1 MSEGPLV
8 VLGDALLDRDVEGVV
23 ERLAPDAPV
32 PVLDERH
39 VRARPGGAAL
49 AAALAAADGREV
61 TLVTA
66 LARDA
71 AGAELAALIA
81 AAGVELVDLGL
92 EGATPEKVRLRAA
105 GRALL
110 RIDRG
115 GRPDSAHPVGHPSAA
130 ARAAIGWAP
139 AILVADYGRGVA
151 AEPSLR
157 AALVERAADGV
168 PIAWDPHP
176 RGPTPILGV
185 LLATPNER
193 VAAGF
198 AGEGEGEGLRATAA
212 RAALLRERWR
222 ARHVCITRGAAGA
235 LLDTDG
241 GPPLVLPA
249 PPVQGGDP
257 CGAGDRFAARAAVLL
272 AEGRRVEEAVFGA
285 VEAASR
291 FVAAGG
297 AATFAAAGSGRGG
310 AGQPAF
316 QTGAAATF
324 AAAGSGRGGA
334 GQPAPTAGGADDA
347 DALIAVT
354 RERGGTV
361 VATGGCFDLL
371 HAGHV
376 RTLQA
381 ARALGDCLI
390 VCLNGDASV
399 RRLKGPSRP
408 VVPAADRAA
417 LLAALACV
425 DAVVVFEEDTP
436 VAVLER
442 LRPDVWAKGGDY
454 AGQPMPEASAVERWG
469 GRAVVLPH
477 HEGLST
483 TRLLEEASTRAAS

>member
-1 MSEGPLV
+1 VSDGPLV
-8 VLGDALLDRDVEGVV
+8 VLGDALLDRDVEGAV

-32 PVLDERH
+32 PVLDEQR

-49 AAALAAADGREV
+49 AATLAAADGRDV

-66 LARDA
+66 LGGDD
-71 AGAELAALIA
+71 AGAELRELIA
-81 AAGVELVDLGL
+81 AAGVELIDLGL
-92 EGATPEKVRLRAA
+92 DGPTPEKVRLRSAD

-110 RIDRG
+110 RLDRG
-115 GRPDSAHPVGHPSAA
+115 GRPATAHSVGRPSAA

-157 AALVERAADGV
+157 AALAERAEKEV

-176 RGPTPILGV
+176 RGPAPIPGV

-193 VAAGF
+193 EAAAF
-198 AGEGEGEGLRATAA
+198 ARDVEGEDVRATAT
-212 RAALLRERWR
+212 RAACLRDRWA
-222 ARHVCITRGAAGA
+222 ARHVCVTRGARGA
-235 LLDTDG
+235 LLDAGG
-241 GPPLVLPA
+241 GPPLVVPA
-249 PPVQGGDP
+249 PAAGGPHPPDP

-272 AEGRRVEEAVFGA
+272 AAGASAEEAVIGA
-285 VEAASR
+285 VESASR

-297 AATFAAAGSGRGG
+297 AAAFALRGDARAVSAAD
-310 AGQPAF
+310 PL
-316 QTGAAATF
+316 
-324 AAAGSGRGGA
+324 
-334 GQPAPTAGGADDA
+334 QPAPAPADPLATARAV
-347 DALIAVT
+347 IAAT

-381 ARALGDCLI
+381 ARALGDCLV
-390 VCLNGDASV
+390 VCMNDDASI

-408 VVPAADRAA
+408 LVPAVDRAA

-425 DAVVVFEEDTP
+425 DAVVPFGEDTP
-436 VAVLER
+436 AVLLEA

-454 AGQPMPEASAVERWG
+454 AGAPPPEAAVLERWG

-477 HEGLST
+477 HAGLST
-483 TRLLEEASTRAAS
+483 TRLIEEAATRAAS